1 MSSEQSNKNLW
12 IIITVICIVVLAIGA
27 YIALQDNQPSNEV
40 NPDTSATTRP
50 LNEHGLSEEQ
60 MTEIAKQSTTQT
72 EQMQENS
79 QDFAELVDE
88 SLLEQP
94 IAEDQ
99 ALKKDEIAQLEEVQK
114 QLGEQKDLL
123 EQQHQD
129 ADKLLELKEQQLAEL
144 EAQLKSNNP
153 PAQTTAQ

>member
-1 MSSEQSNKNLW
+1 MSSENSNKNLW
-12 IIITVICIVVLAIGA
+12 IIIGVICIVVLAIAA
-27 YIALQDNQPSNEV
+27 YVGLQDNQPAK
-40 NPDTSATTRP
+40 SATADKASSARP
-50 LNEHGLSEEQ
+50 LEEHGLSEEQ
-60 MTEIAKQSTTQT
+60 LTDIAKQSTEQT

-79 QDFAELVDE
+79 EEFAALVDD
-88 SLLEQP
+88 SLVEQP

-99 ALKKDEIAQLEEVQK
+99 ALQKDEIAQLEEIQK

-144 EAQLKSNNP
+144 EAQLQNSENT
-153 PAQTTAQ
+153 QTSVQ